1 MREFETTEG
10 AMEMTQR
17 IGEDTGVV
25 SNDSGDEGM
34 SQL

>member
-1 MREFETTEG
+1 LEG
-10 AMEMTQR
+10 AMETTKR

-25 SNDSGDEGM
+25 SNSSGDEGM